1 MVKPRWKSFCSKY
14 LFWCAA
20 ALTLGPAGWFLFGR
34 APNSVQ
40 NFDYYADSRGELLFH
55 AVSSKAVSYG
65 MPMMSLLVSA
75 AQHLA
80 FDPALPARAAALLL
94 CLAAYGLGVRGG
106 GKARGAVFAL
116 AAALATVTCPAPES
130 EQVIYSLFLLLFLS
144 LELLRQSGGG
154 FAASAAAGLAA
165 GASMLIRSPLFAFPP
180 LAVLFGRF
188 IMKQRTG
195 KWLLASALFLACAYL
210 PLAPWARLNQSVFG
224 RFILLEE
231 ERAACNIITGAS
243 GIVYTIEGDARA
255 FAGLSRTESV
265 YPWAVKTVLSKPGR
279 YAAAVL
285 KRAGQVFLMFPAL
298 FLLAGAGFFLNRKKP
313 EARLLAFF
321 SGYFILVHC
330 LLSIEERYFYPL
342 RYVLALLA
350 AGGGW
355 ELLRKAGLAAEERG
369 KDLFTAPLFA
379 LALACMAG
387 TLAVVWRYPAAARPP
402 LIAVTGEIEKY
413 PSDPWLYRL
422 KGKILLSLD
431 LPKEGLEAWE
441 LACRLP
447 GGPDL
452 CYITE
457 TLKSSAP
464 AEPPALKNYYELLLV
479 KLMRELELGME
490 AAAGATLEAA
500 AKYWGNEH
508 NLIKG
513 PLFGD
518 DEQNLRRMAETNI
531 NFRNVDLYDALVYV
545 PDGKR
550 SEVLARLSRL
560 TPLTPKLRA
569 CQLLNTKNPS
579 ASEKKELA
587 ALEKELGPEFPS
599 AEAEWNSAALAL
611 AKELLRAGPRP
622 PAGAE
627 GPLGLLLALDLGPE
641 KVISTFND
649 YSTRGGRAA
658 RAAALAWLK
667 ASAGEDYAPEALEL
681 ANADRDNFAYILIH
695 LKAVKFSPEGLKSA
709 RESLKKH
716 PYPLAVAAQAYAVK
730 GDGASAEILARA
742 AAQAGGLS
750 EDAWSAALFALQES
764 GRLEAGLEL
773 AGAALRE
780 HPGSAQLLNTR
791 GVVKQLSGDAA
802 GARKDY
808 EAAVKA
814 DPANFS
820 AMMNLGAA
828 LEAAGEKE
836 KAAELYGS
844 AAMAAAPGEQ
854 KVNAE
859 SALAAAARK

>member
-1 MVKPRWKSFCSKY
+1 MVKPGWKSFCSKY
-14 LFWCAA
+14 LFWGAA
-20 ALTLGPAGWFLFGR
+20 ALTLGPAGWFLLGR
-34 APNSVQ
+34 APDSMQ

-65 MPMMSLLVSA
+65 MPLMSLLVSA
-75 AQHLA
+75 ARHLA
-80 FDPALPARAAALLL
+80 LDPDLPARAAALLL
-94 CLAAYGLGVRGG
+94 CLAAYGPGARGG
-106 GKARGAVFAL
+106 GRARGAVFAL
-116 AAALATVTCPAPES
+116 AAALVTVTCPAPES
-130 EQVIYSLFLLLFLS
+130 EQVIYSLFLLIFLG
-144 LELLRQSGGG
+144 LELLRQAGGG

-180 LAVLFGRF
+180 LAVLFSRF
-188 IMKQRTG
+188 AARQGAG

-231 ERAACNIITGAS
+231 ERAACNIITGTS

-265 YPWAVKTVLSKPGR
+265 YPWAVKTVLSNPGR

-355 ELLRKAGLAAEERG
+355 ELLLKAGLAAEENG
-369 KDLFTAPLFA
+369 KDPFTAPLFA
-379 LALACMAG
+379 LVLACMAG
-387 TLAVVWRYPAAARPP
+387 TLAVVWRYPAAARPA
-402 LIAVTGEIEKY
+402 LIAVTGELEKY
-413 PSDPWLYRL
+413 PSDPWLHRL

-441 LACRLP
+441 PACRLP
-447 GGPDL
+447 GGQDL
-452 CYITE
+452 CYITG
-457 TLKSSAP
+457 TLKAAAP
-464 AEPPALKNYYELLLV
+464 AEPPPLKNYYELLLV
-479 KLMRELELGME
+479 KLIRELELGRE
-490 AAAGATLEAA
+490 AAARATLEAA
-500 AKYWGNEH
+500 AKYWGGEH

-513 PLFGD
+513 PLFGN
-518 DEQNLRRMAETNI
+518 DEQNLRRMAETNL
-531 NFRNVDLYDALVYV
+531 NFRNVDLYGALAYV
-545 PDGKR
+545 PAGKR
-550 SEVLARLSRL
+550 AEVLARLSRL

-569 CQLLNTKNPS
+569 CLLLNAKKPS
-579 ASEKKELA
+579 AAERKELA
-587 ALEKELGPEFPS
+587 ALEKKLGPEFPS

-611 AKELLRAGPRP
+611 AGELLRNGPRP
-622 PAGAE
+622 PAGTE

-649 YSTRGGRAA
+649 HGTGSGRAA

-667 ASAGEDYAPEALEL
+667 ASAGRDYATEALAL
-681 ANADRDNFAYILIH
+681 ADSGRDNFAFTLVH
-695 LKAVKFSPEGLKSA
+695 LKAVNFSPEGLKSA

-716 PYPLAVAAQAYAVK
+716 PYPLAVGAQAYAMK
-730 GDGASAEILARA
+730 GDGASAEVLARA
-742 AAQAGGLS
+742 AAQAGGLG

-764 GRLEAGLEL
+764 GRLKAGLEL

-791 GVVKQLSGDAA
+791 GALKQLSGDPA
-802 GARKDY
+802 GAGKDY
-808 EAAVKA
+808 EAALKA

-820 AMMNLGAA
+820 ALMNLGAA

-836 KAAELYGS
+836 KAAELYGG
-844 AAMAAAPGEQ
+844 AARAAAPGER
-854 KVNAE
+854 KADAE
-859 SALAAAARK
+859 RALAAAARK

>member
-1 MVKPRWKSFCSKY
+1 MVKSGWKTFCSRY
-14 LFWCAA
+14 LFWFAA
-20 ALTLGPAGWFLFGR
+20 ALALVPAGWILFGR

-80 FDPALPARAAALLL
+80 FDPDLPARIAALLL
-94 CLAAYGLGVRGG
+94 CLASFGLGSRGG
-106 GKARGAVFAL
+106 GKARGALFAL

-144 LELLRQSGGG
+144 LELLRQAGGG
-154 FAASAAAGLAA
+154 PAISAAAGLAA

-180 LAVLFGRF
+180 LAVLFHRF
-188 IMKQRTG
+188 TSRQGLG

-224 RFILLEE
+224 RFILFEE

-243 GIVYTIEGDARA
+243 GIVYTIEGDARS

-265 YPWAVKTVLSKPGR
+265 YPWAVKTVLSNPGR
-279 YAAAVL
+279 YASAVAR
-285 KRAGQVFLMFPAL
+285 RAWEVFGMFPAL
-298 FLLAGAGFFLNRKKP
+298 FLLAAAGFLLGRKKP

-350 AGGGW
+350 AGGTW
-355 ELLRKAGLAAEERG
+355 ELLLKAGLTPEETG
-369 KDLFTAPLFA
+369 KDRFTAPLFVLV
-379 LALACMAG
+379 LAAMAG
-387 TLAVVWRYPAAARPP
+387 TLAVVWRYPGAARPP
-402 LIAVTGEIEKY
+402 LIAVTGELEKY

-422 KGKILLSLD
+422 KGKVLLSLD

-457 TLKSSAP
+457 TLSSAAP
-464 AEPPALKNYYELLLV
+464 VEPPPLKNHYELLLV
-479 KLMRELELGME
+479 KLMRELELGRE
-490 AAAGATLEAA
+490 AAARATLEAA
-500 AKYWGNEH
+500 AKHWAGEH

-513 PLFGD
+513 PLFEND
-518 DEQNLRRMAETNI
+518 PQNLRRMEETNN
-531 NFRNVDLYDALVYV
+531 NFRNVDLFDALIYV
-545 PDGKR
+545 PAGKR
-550 SEVLARLSRL
+550 AEVLARLSRL

-569 CQLLNTKNPS
+569 SQLLHTGNP
-579 ASEKKELA
+579 AAAEKKELA
-587 ALEKELGPEFPS
+587 ALEKKLGLEFPS
-599 AEAEWNSAALAL
+599 SEADWNTAALAL
-611 AKELLRAGPRP
+611 SVELLRVGPRP
-622 PAGAE
+622 PAGVE
-627 GPLGLLLALDLGPE
+627 DPLGLLLALDLGPE

-649 YSTRGGRAA
+649 YSKRGGRAA

-667 ASAGEDYAPEALEL
+667 ASAGGNYAPEALAL
-681 ANADRDNFAYILIH
+681 ADSDRNNFAYTLIH
-695 LKAVKFSPEGLKSA
+695 LKAGAFSPEGLKSA
-709 RESLKKH
+709 RESLKKY
-716 PYPLAVAAQAYAVK
+716 PYPLAVGAQAYAMK
-730 GDGASAEILARA
+730 GEGEKAEELARA
-742 AAQAGGLS
+742 AARAGKLD
-750 EDAWSAALFALQES
+750 EDGWSAALFALQES
-764 GRLEAGLEL
+764 GRLKAGLEL
-773 AGAALRE
+773 AEAALRE

-791 GVVKQLSGDAA
+791 GVLKQLSGNAA

-814 DPANFS
+814 DSSNFS
-820 AMMNLGAA
+820 ALMNLGAA

-836 KAAELYGS
+836 KAAAIYS
-844 AAMAAAPGEQ
+844 RAAAAAEPGEQ
-854 KVNAE
+854 KLNAE
-859 SALAAAARK
+859 LAFAAAGRK